1 MAELSIDP
9 DYLRSLIVKVRAL
22 MGKDGTAVPN
32 EASNFSDD
40 ELPPETLQVEDDDL
54 TREEVTAQIRGLAP
68 QERAELV
75 ALMWV
80 GRDDCDPDDWNDLLD
95 QAQGHREVSTE
106 AYLLDHPA
114 RRVLARRFRAS
125 RLRRP
130 RQRGGTPIEKG
141 PAMTPALPD

>member
-22 MGKDGTAVPN
+22 MGKEGTAVPN

-40 ELPPETLQVEDDDL
+40 EVPPETLQVEDDDL
-54 TREEVTAQIRGLAP
+54 TREEVTAEIRGLAP

-80 GRDDCDPDDWNDLLD
+80 GRDDGDPDDWTDLLD
-95 QAQGHREVSTE
+95 QAQGHREVSIET
-106 AYLLDHPA
+106 YLLDHPL
-114 RRVLARRFRAS
+114 LAEYWLEGLE
-125 RLRRP
+125 RLGY
-130 RQRGGTPIEKG
+130 GGLVNGVEHP
-141 PAMTPALPD
+141 